1 MKAQVIGLVLLGAV
15 SVAALV
21 WSEWRENRLRLA
33 AKPAASLCFIA
44 VALVAGAVDTGYG
57 QWVLAGL
64 VLSTVGDVALLWRS
78 SKLFLIGLGSFLLGH
93 VAYVGA
99 FATRGVDSGAAL
111 VAAVFLGGPAFLVI
125 RWLWPHV
132 PSKMQPPVAA
142 YAMVISL
149 MVAMAIGTVV
159 SDADGRIVAAA
170 VLFYLSDLAV
180 ARDRFVAPGP
190 ANRVWGLPLYY
201 LAQFVFAASVAS

>member
-1 MKAQVIGLVLLGAV
+1 MLWLVLVGGV
-15 SVAALV
+15 SVVALV

-33 AKPAASLCFIA
+33 AKPTASLCFIA
-44 VALVAGAVDTGYG
+44 AALAAGAVDTGYG

-64 VLSTVGDVALLWRS
+64 VLSTIGDVALLWRS
-78 SKLFLIGLGSFLLGH
+78 SKLFLVGLGSFLLGH

-111 VAAVFLGGPAFLVI
+111 VAAVLLVGPAFLVI

-132 PSKMQPPVAA
+132 PSAMQQPVAA
-142 YAMVISL
+142 YAVVISL

-159 SDADGRIVAAA
+159 SDADGRILAAA
-170 VLFYLSDLAV
+170 VLFYFSDLAV
-180 ARDRFVAPGP
+180 ARDRFVAPG
-190 ANRVWGLPLYY
+190 AVNRVWGLPLYY
-201 LAQFVFAASVAS
+201 LAQFVFAASVAT